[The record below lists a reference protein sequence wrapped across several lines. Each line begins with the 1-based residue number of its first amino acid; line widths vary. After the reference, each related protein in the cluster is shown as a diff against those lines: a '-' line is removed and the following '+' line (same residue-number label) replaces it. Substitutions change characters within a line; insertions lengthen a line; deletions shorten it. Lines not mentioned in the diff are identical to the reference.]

1 MLLKLIKKIKTAK
14 SNYRQLLREFLRKG
28 EEWASGSREDALTR
42 ELGDNAHMHIGVIS
56 RKEN

>member
-42 ELGDNAHMHIGVIS
+42 EL
-56 RKEN
+56 